1 MLIRPAG
8 SGDAAALWA
17 ILEPHVR
24 AGETFALPRDW
35 TGDEALGYWCA
46 PDHAVFVA
54 DDAGRAVGSYYL
66 RPNQLGGGRHVAN
79 AGYAVAPH
87 AAGRGV
93 ASAMCAHSL
102 EEARAR
108 GFRAMQFNIVV
119 SSNARAVALWQSF
132 GFAIVGTLPGAFDH
146 PNRGF
151 VDAYVMFREL

>member
-1 MLIRPAG
+1 MLIRPAH
-8 SGDAAALWA
+8 SGDADALWA

-35 TGDEALGYWCA
+35 TRQQALEYWLA
-46 PDHAVFVA
+46 PNHGAFVA
-54 DDAGRAVGSYYL
+54 EEDGEVLGSYYL
-66 RPNQLGGGRHVAN
+66 RANQLGGGSHVAN
-79 AGYAVAPH
+79 AGYATAP
-87 AAGRGV
+87 AASGRGV
-93 ASAMCAHSL
+93 ARAMCAHSL
-102 EEARAR
+102 GEARAR